1 MKDSIK
7 SVVVITVICLIIAA
21 LLGVTNYI
29 TAPIIEAGEKQ
40 RADDLCME
48 FFPDAKEFE
57 ELQTDGLD
65 LPKTITAVYRETSG
79 LGYVFQITTK
89 GYESGLVIMCGI
101 SSDGKIVQTKTLK
114 SSETKTI
121 GGKTENEAYTSQYAG
136 LDSSFADKV
145 DAISGATI
153 TSTAYEKAIADA
165 FAAWHYFGTLNGRG

>member
-1 MKDSIK
+1 MKDSLK
-7 SVVVITVICLIIAA
+7 SVVVITAICLVIAA

-57 ELQTDGLD
+57 ELETDKFEG
-65 LPKTITAVYRETSG
+65 LPKTITAIYRETGG

-101 SSDGKIVQTKTLK
+101 SSDGKIVQTKTLS

-121 GGKTENEAYTSQYAG
+121 GGRTENESYTSQYVG

-165 FAAWHYFGTLNGRG
+165 FAALSVVSDK

>member
-7 SVVVITVICLIIAA
+7 SVVVITAICLIIAA

-29 TAPIIEAGEKQ
+29 TSPVIEKGEKQ
-40 RADDLCME
+40 RANDLCME
-48 FFPDAKEFE
+48 FFPDAKGFE
-57 ELQTDGLD
+57 ELKTDELD
-65 LPKTITAVYRETSG
+65 KLPKTISAIYKETSG

-101 SSDGKIVQTKTLK
+101 SADGKIVQTKTLS

-121 GGKTENEAYTSQYAG
+121 GGKTESESYTSQYVG
-136 LDSSFADKV
+136 LDSSFSDKV

-153 TSTAYEKAIADA
+153 TSTAYENAIADA
-165 FAAWHYFGTLNGRG
+165 FAALKIVSGK

>member
-1 MKDSIK
+1 MKDAIK
-7 SVVVITVICLIIAA
+7 SVVVITAICLIIAA

-48 FFPDAKEFE
+48 FFPDAKSFE
-57 ELQTDGLD
+57 ELKTSDFD
-65 LPKTITAVYRETSG
+65 SLPKTVTAIYKETSG

-101 SSDGKIVQTKTLK
+101 SSDGKIVQTKTLS

-121 GGKTENEAYTSQYAG
+121 GGKTESEDYTSQYTG
-136 LDSSFADKV
+136 LGSDFADKV

-153 TSTAYEKAIADA
+153 TSTAYEAAISDA
-165 FAAWHYFGTLNGRG
+165 FTALNVISGN

>member
-1 MKDSIK
+1 MKDMIK
-7 SVVVITVICLIIAA
+7 SVVVITAICLIIAA

-40 RADDLCME
+40 RADDLCKE
-48 FFPDAKEFE
+48 FFPDAEGFE
-57 ELQTDGLD
+57 ELSPDKFEN
-65 LPKTITAVYRETSG
+65 LPKTVTAIYKETSG

-101 SSDGKIVQTKTLK
+101 SSDGKIVQTKTLS

-121 GGKTENEAYTSQYAG
+121 GGKTENESYTSQYVG
-136 LDSSFADKV
+136 LGSDFADKV

-153 TSTAYEKAIADA
+153 TSTAYEGAIADA
-165 FAAWHYFGTLNGRG
+165 FAALNVVSGK